1 MRSRHLGAL
10 AVVTL
15 LACLVG
21 QAVAQRTPRPAAPT
35 GPALRLGALLTLNGP
50 GAWFGAEIKQ
60 GLELAAA
67 ELDAGSPRTIPPD
80 GSAAESEGRPSSE
93 ATPKVASEPKP
104 SSEAT
109 PKAAAEPK
117 RSTPPPA
124 VGSGADAASPDAG
137 EPKKAAPRPATE
149 PIEPRDR
156 QRTLSLVIQAVDVQP
171 LDVRDAEAEAQRLL
185 ASGVSAI
192 LTAAPTPTLAVY
204 PLASSRDVLV
214 LHAGIATDRF
224 PATSRVLIQL
234 RPGPGIRA
242 DVLAAYAWER
252 GMRRL
257 AVVAGGDGFGRAV
270 RAAVAARWRKQG
282 GQLTHEESVSL
293 DGSDLRSRLRT
304 ATRSG
309 PEAIVLGFEGAA
321 LGQAARALR
330 EAGHTGLIL
339 AVDDD
344 RAAILAA
351 GRALD
356 GALLLSDAFV
366 PVPGTRG
373 ALFARAYE
381 ARHSQPPSRFAANA
395 YDVAILLF
403 EAAERSVASGRGLT
417 ASRLREVLSTGGPFP
432 SLYAGD
438 LVLRDDGTLGR
449 PLALFRVDG
458 ERAAFEGYVGLDG
471 RVLPKP
477 AGATP

>member
-1 MRSRHLGAL
+1 
-10 AVVTL
+10 
-15 LACLVG
+15 
-21 QAVAQRTPRPAAPT
+21 
-35 GPALRLGALLTLNGP
+35 
-50 GAWFGAEIKQ
+50 
-60 GLELAAA
+60 
-67 ELDAGSPRTIPPD
+67 
-80 GSAAESEGRPSSE
+80 
-93 ATPKVASEPKP
+93 
-104 SSEAT
+104 
-109 PKAAAEPK
+109 
-117 RSTPPPA
+117 
-124 VGSGADAASPDAG
+124 
-137 EPKKAAPRPATE
+137 
-149 PIEPRDR
+149 
-156 QRTLSLVIQAVDVQP
+156 
-171 LDVRDAEAEAQRLL
+171 
-185 ASGVSAI
+185 
-192 LTAAPTPTLAVY
+192 
-204 PLASSRDVLV
+204 
-214 LHAGIATDRF
+214 
-224 PATSRVLIQL
+224 
-234 RPGPGIRA
+234 
-242 DVLAAYAWER
+242 
-252 GMRRL
+252 MRRL

-293 DGSDLRSRLRT
+293 DGSDLRSRLRA

>member
-15 LACLVG
+15 LACLAG
-21 QAVAQRTPRPAAPT
+21 QALAQRTPRPAAPT

-67 ELDAGSPRTIPPD
+67 ELDAGSPRSIPTAD
-80 GSAAESEGRPSSE
+80 GSAPESEGRPSSE
-93 ATPKVASEPKP
+93 ATPK
-104 SSEAT
+104 
-109 PKAAAEPK
+109 AAEPK
-117 RSTPPPA
+117 PSTPPPA
-124 VGSGADAASPDAG
+124 VGRGADAASPDAG
-137 EPKKAAPRPATE
+137 EPKKAAPRPATD

-192 LTAAPTPTLAVY
+192 ITAAPTPTLAIY

-293 DGSDLRSRLRT
+293 DGSDIRSRLRT

-381 ARHSQPPSRFAANA
+381 ARHGQPPSRFAANA

-417 ASRLREVLSTGGPFP
+417 ASRLRDVLATGGPFP